1 MKKALCLILVL
12 VCLGTMAVA
21 ESVPSR
27 STADLVETVEI
38 RTESGAAA
46 EDLIIATVEDEVA
59 YATEIEVCQNEIA
72 RLQESASVAEYF
84 GEVRNSSGEVVSLT
98 EVLGSEQ
105 LVVNEFMPII
115 VDNYDATYGN
125 VTVVFKFS
133 TPYEKD
139 EPVVVLI
146 GIVNPE
152 TGLVEWVAL
161 EGVGTG
167 VDGAIEVEFTAEFL
181 EAIQSGSAM
190 MAIVNK

>member
-27 STADLVETVEI
+27 STADLVETVEV

-84 GEVRNSSGEVVSLT
+84 GEVRNSAGEVVSLT

-167 VDGAIEVEFTAEFL
+167 VDGAIEVEFTAELL